1 MLCVVVWM
9 KFSQTSDSKI
19 ISQPEVM
26 PYNFSKYLLCNQA
39 LKYQQTQIKKFCCT
53 ATCDLWPLLK
63 ISERAV
69 ENTHSTPI

>member
-9 KFSQTSDSKI
+9 KFSQSKGKNSGCVATQTSDSKI

-39 LKYQQTQIKKFCCT
+39 LKYQQTQIKYSD
-53 ATCDLWPLLK
+53 ALLRV
-63 ISERAV
+63 IYGR
-69 ENTHSTPI
+69 